1 MSARLIPVSLLVK
14 ISCVHMNFLVFRR
27 DVCYNEAVLLQPF
40 CIEDEVQ
47 KMAVS
52 YKKLFKI
59 LIDRDMKKKEFR
71 DFVGISYSTMSK
83 LEKGENTTVEVLE
96 KICLKLGCGIE
107 DIMEILPDTP
117 IQKAQSNFQ
126 KKGIHK
132 IEVGFKAVPFLN
144 IISISYPLLLS
155 GM

>member
-1 MSARLIPVSLLVK
+1 
-14 ISCVHMNFLVFRR
+14 
-27 DVCYNEAVLLQPF
+27 
-40 CIEDEVQ
+40 
-47 KMAVS
+47 MAVS

-96 KICLKLGCGIE
+96 KYASNSDAELK
-107 DIMEILPDTP
+107 ILWKYSQTP
-117 IQKAQSNFQ
+117 LFQKAQSNFQ